1 MKYLVISDIHG
12 SAESLEKALDCFGKQ
27 ADYLLLCGD
36 YLNHG
41 PRNPLPEG
49 WNPKKVASVLN
60 ENKGRIICVRGN
72 CDAEVDEMVLE
83 FPCLAAYTTVFDSN
97 RRVFVHHGHLYNR
110 EKLENWLPK
119 GTLIV
124 SAAGLVYGKRKVGKT
139 TLINKV
145 LEESSDFYYFN
156 PGSISLPKCDDG
168 KTCGL
173 IDISSDGKI
182 KAGLYTIEGKFLR
195 SLDF

>member
-49 WNPKKVASVLN
+49 WNPKQVASVLN
-60 ENKGRIICVRGN
+60 ENKERIICVRGN

-97 RRVFVHHGHLYNR
+97 RRIFIHHGHLYNR

-124 SAAGLVYGKRKVGKT
+124 SGHTHVT
-139 TLINKV
+139 V
-145 LEESSDFYYFN
+145 LEESKGFFYFN

-173 IDISSDGKI
+173 IDVSSDGKI
-182 KAGLYTIEGKFLR
+182 KVGLYTIEGKLLR